1 MFGNSGDTTFSYFR
15 ETLTNATN
23 NQRPI
28 ELLRNAISL
37 PNHTETDLESL
48 VTAYEVVLERM
59 SKISPPIR
67 GRGGH
72 IGF

>member
-1 MFGNSGDTTFSYFR
+1 V
-15 ETLTNATN
+15 TNATN

-37 PNHTETDLESL
+37 SNHTETDLSSL
-48 VTAYEVVLERM
+48 VTSYEVVLERK

-72 IGF
+72 I

>member
-1 MFGNSGDTTFSYFR
+1 MFGNSGDTTFSYLR

-28 ELLRNAISL
+28 ELLRNATSL
-37 PNHTETDLESL
+37 PNHTETDLENL

-67 GRGGH
+67 GRGRH

>member
-1 MFGNSGDTTFSYFR
+1 MFGNSGDTAFSYFR

-23 NQRPI
+23 IQRPI

-37 PNHTETDLESL
+37 QNHTETNLASL
-48 VTAYEVVLERM
+48 VTAYEVVLERN

-67 GRGGH
+67 GFGGH
-72 IGF
+72 I